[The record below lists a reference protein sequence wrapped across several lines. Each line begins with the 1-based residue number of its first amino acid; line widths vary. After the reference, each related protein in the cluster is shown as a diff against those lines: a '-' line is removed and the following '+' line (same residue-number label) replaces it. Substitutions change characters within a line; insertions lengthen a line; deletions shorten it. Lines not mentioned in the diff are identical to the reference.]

1 MKTILFV
8 LMLLSVAVVA
18 EAAHTSTHT
27 STGTYTGFPG
37 TSNMAECPNLEEV
50 TQSNGERP

>member
-1 MKTILFV
+1 MKITLFV

-27 STGTYTGFPG
+27 NTGRYTGFPG
-37 TSNMAECPNLEEV
+37 TSNISECPNLEEV